1 MRKGSKV
8 LVKPAGTAHAA
19 THTTAAAH
27 AAATHTTTATAIAP
41 TTATLTR
48 EAVLW
53 CLAGEFLQA
62 DGQRQQI
69 EPA

>member
-27 AAATHTTTATAIAP
+27 TTTATAIAP
-41 TTATLTR
+41 TTTTLTG
-48 EAVLW
+48 EAILW
-53 CLAGEFLQA
+53 CLAGKFLQA